1 MLGCFAAV
9 GKIEKRLGNKER
21 EETKGEGRAT
31 QIRQGRK

>member
-1 MLGCFAAV
+1 MLGCFAAE
-9 GKIEKRLGNKER
+9 GKIEKGLEIKKG